1 MRDRYGLTQS
11 GRSNLNQDFQDFYV
25 QSHDRIGF
33 DHCRPHNKPV
43 QPMIEK
49 ASQKSS
55 MEETDRS
62 AQGDV
67 GRKEIPSLHFRY
79 PISPLQN
86 FAPDLKIDFAFPITA
101 LVGPN
106 GTNKSFILRAIE
118 GSLGNE
124 NLGVY

>member
-11 GRSNLNQDFQDFYV
+11 GRSGLNQDFQDFYV
-25 QSHDRIGF
+25 QSHDRIAF

-55 MEETDRS
+55 MEEADRS
-62 AQGDV
+62 ALKAMLAA
-67 GRKEIPSLHFRY
+67 RNSIPTFPN

-86 FAPDLKIDFAFPITA
+86 FAPDLKIDFDFPITA

-106 GTNKSFILRAIE
+106 GTNKSLILRAIQ

>member
-1 MRDRYGLTQS
+1 MRDRYGLMQS

-55 MEETDRS
+55 MEEADRS
-62 AQGDV
+62 ALKAMLAA
-67 GRKEIPSLHFRY
+67 RKFGPY
-79 PISPLQN
+79 IS
-86 FAPDLKIDFAFPITA
+86 DIRFPHYRT
-101 LVGPN
+101 LPP
-106 GTNKSFILRAIE
+106 T
-118 GSLGNE
+118 
-124 NLGVY
+124 